1 MKPEES
7 IQAGH
12 GSKQDRLWEKAI
24 VALLTTTKV
33 EDAARSCGV
42 SRSSMLRWLQDSAFQ
57 EAFRAARRRVLE
69 AALSSLQEAA
79 GAAVEALRRNLRCRK
94 PSVEVQA
101 GRAIL
106 DYAMRSVEML
116 ELEERVR
123 QQEASVNER
132 VGNRR

>member
-7 IQAGH
+7 IPTGH

-24 VALLTTTKV
+24 VALLTTANV

-42 SRSSMLRWLQDSAFQ
+42 SRSSMVRWQHDSAFQ
-57 EAFRAARRRVLE
+57 EALRAARRQVFE
-69 AALSSLQEAA
+69 AAVSGLQEAA

-116 ELEERVR
+116 ELEDRVR
-123 QQEASVNER
+123 RLEASVSER
-132 VGNRR
+132 AGGRR